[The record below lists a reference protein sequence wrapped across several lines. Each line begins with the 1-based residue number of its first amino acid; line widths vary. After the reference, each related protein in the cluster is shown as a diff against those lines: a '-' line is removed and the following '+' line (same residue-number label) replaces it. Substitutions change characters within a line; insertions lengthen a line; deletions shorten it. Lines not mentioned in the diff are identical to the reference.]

1 MRRSFLRATITAAA
15 LGAAVLAPTA
25 AAFATDDVPAAAPA
39 AGVGEPVGTETL
51 VDGLTGK
58 IYKTAEHTYTAEIHK
73 NGSLLGVLHVTS
85 GSDTV
90 VRDYRTFGKVQV
102 VLASDGTLTSHY
114 SEPGDPMGEL
124 VGTYALRG
132 GLTARVFKMNPG
144 LFDATV
150 HGKGG
155 DTVLGTLRAGTSPGA
170 AASDTKVFGGV
181 RVTLHSDGKVTSE
194 SADGSKGT
202 LLRTEKLSDGSLLKV
217 YRLASGHHRAENLVD
232 GRAVCVLD
240 ASDHSAAC
248 RRGSLYLVLT
258 PDGQTYHWT
267 GNTTGGARLGTYELP
282 NGKLVELVRE
292 NGVHGLKAYRGGLSI
307 GTIRAENNRSAVG
320 QDDGTVL
327 VLNSDG
333 SFSNHLLGGGKQGPA
348 VFVGAGDGAEGGTEP
363 QTGATAAAT
372 ARTTTAQTTVVPKG
386 GVAAGAE
393 ASADSADTV
402 LVASAAGAA
411 AIAAAGIAFTVVARR
426 RTH

>member
-1 MRRSFLRATITAAA
+1 MRRSFLRTTITAAA

-25 AAFATDDVPAAAPA
+25 AASATDDVPAAAPA

-51 VDGLTGK
+51 ADGLTGK

-73 NGSLLGVLHVTS
+73 NGTLLGVLHVTS

-124 VGTYALRG
+124 VGTHALRG
-132 GLTARVFKMNPG
+132 GLTARVFRMNPG
-144 LFDATV
+144 LFNATV

-155 DTVLGTLRAGTSPGA
+155 DTVLGTLKAGTSPGA
-170 AASDTKVFGGV
+170 DASDTKVFDGV

-194 SADGSKGT
+194 SADGGKGT
-202 LLRTEKLSDGSLLKV
+202 LLRTETLPDGSLLKV

-240 ASDHSAAC
+240 ASDRSAAC
-248 RRGSLYLVLT
+248 RRGGLYLVLT

-292 NGVHGLKAYRGGLSI
+292 NGVYGLKAYRGGLSI
-307 GTIRAENNRSAVG
+307 GTVRAENNRSAVG
-320 QDDGTVL
+320 QDDGTLL
-327 VLNSDG
+327 VLNPDG

-348 VFVGAGDGAEGGTEP
+348 VFVGTEDRAEAGTGDGTEP

-372 ARTTTAQTTVVPKG
+372 TRTTTAQTTVVPKG

-393 ASADSADTV
+393 LRADGADTV
-402 LVASAAGAA
+402 LL
-411 AIAAAGIAFTVVARR
+411 
-426 RTH
+426 

>member
-15 LGAAVLAPTA
+15 LGAAVLAPMA
-25 AAFATDDVPAAAPA
+25 AAFAAADVPAAAPA

-51 VDGLTGK
+51 LDGLTGK
-58 IYKTAEHTYTAEIHK
+58 IYKTAERTYTAEIHK

-124 VGTYALRG
+124 VGTHALRG

-144 LFDATV
+144 LFNATI
-150 HGKGG
+150 HGRGG
-155 DTVLGTLRAGTSPGA
+155 DTVLGTLKAGTSPGA
-170 AASDTKVFGGV
+170 DASDTKVFGGV

-202 LLRTEKLSDGSLLKV
+202 LLRTETLADGSLLKV
-217 YRLASGHHRAENLVD
+217 YRLESGHHRAENLVD

-248 RRGSLYLVLT
+248 RRGGLYLVLT

-292 NGVHGLKAYRGGLSI
+292 NGVYGLKAYRGGLSI
-307 GTIRAENNRSAVG
+307 GTIRAGNNRSAVG
-320 QDDGTVL
+320 QDDGTL
-327 VLNSDG
+327 IVLNPDG
-333 SFSNHLLGGGKQGPA
+333 SFSNHLLGGAKQGPA
-348 VFVGAGDGAEGGTEP
+348 VFVDDEDGAEP
-363 QTGATAAAT
+363 QTGSTAAAT
-372 ARTTTAQTTVVPKG
+372 TRTTTAQTTVVPKG
-386 GVAAGAE
+386 AVAAGAE
-393 ASADSADTV
+393 LSADSADTV